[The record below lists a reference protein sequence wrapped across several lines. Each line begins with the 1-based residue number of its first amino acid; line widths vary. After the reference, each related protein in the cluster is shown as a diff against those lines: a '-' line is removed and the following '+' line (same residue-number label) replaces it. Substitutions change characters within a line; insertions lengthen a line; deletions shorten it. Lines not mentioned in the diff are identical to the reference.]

1 MNITSPVD
9 HLAEAEQL
17 LDAGA
22 DELYGGIAT
31 SAWSAGCSR
40 PVSINQ
46 RTFDT
51 ALIDGLEELKAIV
64 ALVLNRNKAF
74 SLTLN
79 APFYTDVQI
88 ELLTELVDEAV
99 AVGISNVILADLGLM
114 RQLRRAFPGLGL
126 HLSSMAHLTN
136 SLAARE
142 YSAQG
147 CQRLALERQLNVKEI
162 SSIIEQCPG
171 LEFEVL
177 MLFGCGPNTAELCSS
192 HHSSPHKIWSCE
204 FTHEINPVEDFV
216 TDRLTEAIDR
226 QSSRVRSDQRH
237 ACGLCAIPHLQNSGV
252 KGLKLFGR
260 GAPTAEK
267 LANIQLVREYVA
279 LAAEKRDPVDFSARA
294 RQSQLARFGHPCSP
308 NTCCYPEYYVG
319 E

>member
-1 MNITSPVD
+1 MRIISPVD
-9 HLAEAEQL
+9 HLEEAEQL

-31 SAWSAGCSR
+31 SVWSSGCSR
-40 PVSINQ
+40 PISINQ

-51 ALIDGLEELKAIV
+51 ARIDGLEELKAIV

-142 YSAQG
+142 YAAQG

-162 SSIIEQCPG
+162 SCIIEKCPG
-171 LEFEVL
+171 MEFEVF
-177 MLFGCGPNTAELCSS
+177 MLVGCGPNTAELSSS
-192 HHSSPHKIWSCE
+192 HHSSADEIWPCE
-204 FTHEINPVEDFV
+204 LPYDVTPVEDSV
-216 TDRLTEAIDR
+216 TDRLAEAIDR
-226 QSSRVRSDQRH
+226 QVSLVRSDRRH

-260 GAPTAEK
+260 GTSTAEK

-279 LAAEKRDPVDFSARA
+279 LAAEKLDPADFSARA

>member
-1 MNITSPVD
+1 MNIISPVD

-17 LDAGA
+17 LEAGA

-31 SAWSAGCSR
+31 SAWSAGCSG

-51 ALIDGLEELKAIV
+51 ARIGGFDEFKAIV

-74 SLTLN
+74 SLTLD

-114 RQLRRAFPGLGL
+114 RRLRRAFPGLGL
-126 HLSSMAHLTN
+126 HLSSMAHLAN

-142 YSAQG
+142 YAAQG
-147 CQRLALERQLNVKEI
+147 CQRLALERQLNAKEI
-162 SSIIEQCPG
+162 SCIIEQCPG
-171 LEFEVL
+171 LEFEVF
-177 MLFGCGPNTAELCSS
+177 MLVGCGPNTAELCSS
-192 HHSSPHKIWSCE
+192 HHSSADKLWPCE
-204 FTHEINPVEDFV
+204 IPYDITPVEDSV
-216 TDRLTEAIDR
+216 TDRLTEALDR
-226 QSSRVRSDQRH
+226 QASLVRSDRRH
-237 ACGLCAIPHLQNSGV
+237 ACGLCAVPHLQNSGV

-267 LANIQLVREYVA
+267 LANIQLVREFVA
-279 LAAEKRDPVDFSARA
+279 LAAEKLDHGDFSARA
-294 RQSQLARFGHPCSP
+294 RQARLARFGYPCSP